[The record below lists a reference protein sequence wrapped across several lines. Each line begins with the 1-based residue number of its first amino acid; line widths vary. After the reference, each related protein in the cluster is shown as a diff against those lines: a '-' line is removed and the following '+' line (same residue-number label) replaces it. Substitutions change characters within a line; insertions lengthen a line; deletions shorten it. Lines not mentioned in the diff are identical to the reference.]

1 VNRLLARVA
10 GLESRA
16 AEVVH
21 PAAMPTAAL
30 ALRTANP
37 GQPLY
42 PRQNPDTA
50 VEWGYWANLY
60 AYRCV
65 NTIAAT
71 VAGLPFRGS
80 AEADGHPDPTSV
92 LGQLLGPAPGGPNA
106 YWSSALL
113 WRYLVAQW
121 LVQGRFALL
130 KQYTDGDLVGLF
142 PLQVQGLFPI
152 PAETGDSPFSHF
164 EYLRGTPYYREFLP
178 GELVYCWNPSQLDWR
193 QPESVL
199 GPAARTVNLMKLL
212 EDFDTSFLVN
222 GGVPAYLVTTDAF
235 AQKDD
240 RARFRQQFD
249 RFTGAANAGQVMFAE
264 RVYDPGEG
272 TGTPN
277 DPVSINTVGINQ
289 RDAELSALRD
299 NKIRDLCV
307 AFGVPLSLLGDSS
320 LTRFHQTAEDRQFYY
335 TETIKPLI
343 SGLADQVNIALG
355 AELAEYGWFETTGIR
370 ELARERVFTND
381 AVAAELVAAE
391 LITRDEWRADAGLPP
406 AAKVGL
412 SGQLA
417 RPPAAAVGGA
427 GAGAPNG
434 AAPPASAP
442 PPPPAAPA
450 PASAPARAEVID
462 IRALAV
468 ARRGEQRALP
478 KTQKCE
484 YCDNQATQ
492 RVIHSE
498 GMAYVPA
505 CDEHLGR
512 AKDDAAHCTPDGTND
527 PSNINA
533 VRPIRSAGEARHAGP
548 DGHVAGITS
557 GHVTLATLQH
567 AYTVRLRRFLA
578 QQADAVGKRLTG
590 RRRRQVRA
598 AMVGNV
604 EALYDVGWWIAEG
617 QRLFPEQADAV
628 REAVLQT
635 AADLADAIAAGASDE
650 ALVSVIERS
659 AAHYRLAA

>member
-1 VNRLLARVA
+1 MNKLLARVV
-10 GLESRA
+10 GIESRA
-16 AEVVH
+16 AEITH

-30 ALRTANP
+30 ALRYGNP

-42 PRQNPDTA
+42 PRQHPDTA

-152 PAETGDSPFSHF
+152 PAETGAAPFSHF

-178 GELVYCWNPSQLDWR
+178 AELVYCWNPSQLDWR

-417 RPPAAAVGGA
+417 RQPAAAVGGQAQEPRTGPRRPPVHPRHRQRLLPPPLRPPAPRSSTSGPSPSPAVVSSGRCPRRRNASTATTRPPSGSSTPRAWPTSRPATSTSA
-427 GAGAPNG
+427 GRRTTLRTAPRTAPTTRPTSTRSGRSGAPG
-434 AAPPASAP
+434 KPGTPVRTGTSRVSTPATS
-442 PPPPAAPA
+442 
-450 PASAPARAEVID
+450 RW
-462 IRALAV
+462 
-468 ARRGEQRALP
+468 
-478 KTQKCE
+478 T
-484 YCDNQATQ
+484 
-492 RVIHSE
+492 
-498 GMAYVPA
+498 
-505 CDEHLGR
+505 
-512 AKDDAAHCTPDGTND
+512 
-527 PSNINA
+527 
-533 VRPIRSAGEARHAGP
+533 RSAGP
-548 DGHVAGITS
+548 TPS
-557 GHVTLATLQH
+557 GC
-567 AYTVRLRRFLA
+567 
-578 QQADAVGKRLTG
+578 
-590 RRRRQVRA
+590 A
-598 AMVGNV
+598 AS
-604 EALYDVGWWIAEG
+604 WPSRPT
-617 QRLFPEQADAV
+617 Q
-628 REAVLQT
+628 
-635 AADLADAIAAGASDE
+635 S
-650 ALVSVIERS
+650 VSG
-659 AAHYRLAA
+659 

>member
-1 VNRLLARVA
+1 
-10 GLESRA
+10 
-16 AEVVH
+16 
-21 PAAMPTAAL
+21 
-30 ALRTANP
+30 
-37 GQPLY
+37 
-42 PRQNPDTA
+42 
-50 VEWGYWANLY
+50 
-60 AYRCV
+60 
-65 NTIAAT
+65 
-71 VAGLPFRGS
+71 
-80 AEADGHPDPTSV
+80 V

-381 AVAAELVAAE
+381 AVAAELVTAE
-391 LITRDEWRADAGLPP
+391 LITRGRVASRRRASSGRQGRP
-406 AAKVGL
+406 VGP
-412 SGQLA
+412 A
-417 RPPAAAVGGA
+417 RPATG
-427 GAGAPNG
+427 
-434 AAPPASAP
+434 
-442 PPPPAAPA
+442 
-450 PASAPARAEVID
+450 RC
-462 IRALAV
+462 
-468 ARRGEQRALP
+468 RRR
-478 KTQKCE
+478 
-484 YCDNQATQ
+484 
-492 RVIHSE
+492 
-498 GMAYVPA
+498 
-505 CDEHLGR
+505 
-512 AKDDAAHCTPDGTND
+512 
-527 PSNINA
+527 
-533 VRPIRSAGEARHAGP
+533 
-548 DGHVAGITS
+548 
-557 GHVTLATLQH
+557 
-567 AYTVRLRRFLA
+567 
-578 QQADAVGKRLTG
+578 G
-590 RRRRQVRA
+590 RRRSPERGRA
-598 AMVGNV
+598 ARQCTPATASGSCP
-604 EALYDVGWWIAEG
+604 
-617 QRLFPEQADAV
+617 RLCARP
-628 REAVLQT
+628 RR
-635 AADLADAIAAGASDE
+635 GH
-650 ALVSVIERS
+650 R
-659 AAHYRLAA
+659 HPGPRRRPPW